1 MLANA
6 AGMAL
11 MCVRPRPDP
20 NPHPKPPVNRRHLVN
35 SFQEKLQLVR
45 LVPDGKGRAPE
56 LHRDGLNA
64 LPTKYQCSEFFFF
77 LACPGLWCITHFHF
91 AFRKGMLRSV
101 IFPLP
106 SVAKLKVSF
115 NLSAFRR
122 TERWERF
129 SDFAIDC
136 ALIPAPAKTLSR
148 RISSSVHLRPSVI
161 SSPSHTHHKGN
172 IVGEFLLRW
181 PRNAGPLC

>member
-20 NPHPKPPVNRRHLVN
+20 NPRPKPPVNRRHLVN

-56 LHRDGLNA
+56 LHRNGLNA

-77 LACPGLWCITHFHF
+77 LACPGPLCGFH
-91 AFRKGMLRSV
+91 
-101 IFPLP
+101 FPLP
-106 SVAKLKVSF
+106 SVAKLRSVSTYLPF
-115 NLSAFRR
+115 AEQSDGSASA
-122 TERWERF
+122 TLQ
-129 SDFAIDC
+129 
-136 ALIPAPAKTLSR
+136 LIVR
-148 RISSSVHLRPSVI
+148 
-161 SSPSHTHHKGN
+161 
-172 IVGEFLLRW
+172 
-181 PRNAGPLC
+181 